1 LLSFDDGY
9 RNHYERVFPLL
20 LAYRMHAM
28 FSLVGSWMD
37 APEAG
42 AVRYGDEDVPRSRF
56 LSWEQ
61 AREMAASGL
70 VEFASHSLRCI
81 RRYPAIHSAADF
93 PRRPLGRSMPTVRPR
108 RQTVDCVRASA
119 PIWNTLSD

>member
-1 LLSFDDGY
+1 
-9 RNHYERVFPLL
+9 
-20 LAYRMHAM
+20 MHAM

-61 AREMAASGL
+61 AREMAASSL
-70 VEFASHSLRCI
+70 VEFASHSYALHQEVPGNPFGSRF
-81 RRYPAIHSAADF
+81 PAAAAWAFDAHS
-93 PRRPLGRSMPTVRPR
+93 ST
-108 RQTVDCVRASA
+108 
-119 PIWNTLSD
+119 